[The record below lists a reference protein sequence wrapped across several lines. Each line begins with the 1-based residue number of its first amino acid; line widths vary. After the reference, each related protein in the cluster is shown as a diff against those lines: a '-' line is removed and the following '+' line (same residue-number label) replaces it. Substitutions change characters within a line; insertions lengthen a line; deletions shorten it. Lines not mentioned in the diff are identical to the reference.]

1 MKKIYTVCIGL
12 LVVSV
17 LVSPCMSL
25 AEGGASA
32 NTSGGSAP
40 AVTSSGLPNPLGQQ
54 NGTIYD
60 FVKSV
65 LAIFLKIGIFVAA
78 VAFIYSGF
86 LFVTAQG
93 NSEKRTEASNAF
105 FNTVLGTALL
115 LGAWGLA
122 QIIKATID
130 GIVG

>member
-1 MKKIYTVCIGL
+1 MKYIRGIFFGVVMSML
-12 LVVSV
+12 FLVATAPS
-17 LVSPCMSL
+17 LVW
-25 AEGGASA
+25 AETTGNAATETTRGG
-32 NTSGGSAP
+32 
-40 AVTSSGLPNPLGQQ
+40 GLPNPLGQQ

-122 QIIKATID
+122 QIIKATIN